1 LKGLLIM
8 LILRDHLVNKQ
19 QCIYAPNEVQKYYRP
34 SSTPSR
40 REKKEKKIEVK
51 NAKTNSTFSYG
62 STSYLAGA
70 DILVQH
76 KCVNDMIYFKSFRLI
91 DNFVPQLFP
100 ATILFFSFC

>member
-1 LKGLLIM
+1 MLPTRYKNITDHPPLL
-8 LILRDHLVNKQ
+8 L
-19 QCIYAPNEVQKYYRP
+19 E
-34 SSTPSR
+34 
-40 REKKEKKIEVK
+40 EKKKKKKIEVK

-100 ATILFFSFC
+100 ATILFFLSVRKPFVDCFINI